1 MKRILWISTL
11 VLILTGLRV
20 GIVSAQQPTPSD
32 DDVNKIARQLYCPVC
47 ENTPLDVCPTQA
59 CAQWRELI
67 RQKLAE
73 GWNEEQIIQYFVDN
87 YGARVLSEPPRQGW
101 NWLIYIAPPII
112 ILAGAFILYRTLRS
126 WQAPTTAKN
135 GASPSNFADTV
146 KGEYIARF
154 EEELHKRE

>member
-20 GIVSAQQPTPSD
+20 GVVSAQQPTPSD

-87 YGARVLSEPPRQGW
+87 YGTRVLSEPPRQGW

-135 GASPSNFADTV
+135 GASPSDFADTV

>member
-135 GASPSNFADTV
+135 GASPSDFADTV

-154 EEELHKRE
+154 EEELHKRG